1 MALDRRA
8 RGNNDSEQREG
19 GTYSEG
25 GGLRFVIVF
34 IFVIIVDGTWYRE
47 REREGE
53 VSNASNRD
61 GGANLTPKGDGED

>member
-1 MALDRRA
+1 M
-8 RGNNDSEQREG
+8 
-19 GTYSEG
+19 
-25 GGLRFVIVF
+25 IVF

-53 VSNASNRD
+53 VSNASNRE